1 MYLKNYSSDYG
12 NQQNFHRLHQLH
24 QCTGPKQDI
33 IQDLQAEDHFEG
45 SATYGSS
52 DEIILPTVPN
62 EILYPPAHSSMI
74 NRKWKIIYYSSA
86 WMKISYRGHECGPPS
101 IHLHD
106 IRPLSGR
113 RLPFHGL
120 IHIGESSKV
129 ERNVQMAKIRI
140 SQQEIDIPNLAS
152 QFVQLETICKY
163 QRCPANRLIRH
174 SNGHLEQ
181 NENKTT

>member
-33 IQDLQAEDHFEG
+33 IQDLQAEDHFEV
-45 SATYGSS
+45 SATYGSSPS

-62 EILYPPAHSSMI
+62 EILYPPTHKGVIQFCENYILQSGIYTNVVVHSKKVASVFS
-74 NRKWKIIYYSSA
+74 N
-86 WMKISYRGHECGPPS
+86 ECGPPS

-129 ERNVQMAKIRI
+129 ERNVH
-140 SQQEIDIPNLAS
+140 S
-152 QFVQLETICKY
+152 QFVQSETICKY

-174 SNGHLEQ
+174 RNGYLEQ

>member
-1 MYLKNYSSDYG
+1 MEMSTFLSIFGNIQSKTKFALSVTTGPALRTAMRRLHVPPRASSSSLKNYLVNPKMYLKNYSSDYG

-52 DEIILPTVPN
+52 PSDEIILPTVPN

-86 WMKISYRGHECGPPS
+86 WMKISYRG
-101 IHLHD
+101 
-106 IRPLSGR
+106 
-113 RLPFHGL
+113 
-120 IHIGESSKV
+120 
-129 ERNVQMAKIRI
+129 
-140 SQQEIDIPNLAS
+140 
-152 QFVQLETICKY
+152 
-163 QRCPANRLIRH
+163 RH
-174 SNGHLEQ
+174 
-181 NENKTT
+181 TVV